1 MYRYIAK
8 NKASYSHL
16 DQDTYPVE
24 LFRNAVGPDR
34 DSLIQRKPIFNKN
47 LMPTINLN
55 YLLDDLIGDLVG
67 RKFGLDD
74 EVMVG
79 EAVEIL
85 PLVKE
90 FFCRF
95 LASGERAFFSRVT
108 DIEPAVFERGLEP
121 DAFVTVLFDQI
132 AIVGKRPRAAAERKD
147 TAGAV
152 GKGIFQAVALDA
164 SKFLDP
170 DAVDNAGDRLADM
183 ILDLAVEVDPATVEE
198 VSEVPGD
205 ARFADSHEAGQRNA
219 DFGPVDHKITL

>member
-85 PLVKE
+85 PLVEE

-95 LASGERAFFSRVT
+95 LASGERAFFPRMP
-108 DIEPAVFERGLEP
+108 DIEPAMLERGLEP
-121 DAFVTVLFDQI
+121 DALVTVLFDQI
-132 AIVGKRPRAAAERKD
+132 AIVGKRPRAAAERE
-147 TAGAV
+147 
-152 GKGIFQAVALDA
+152 DA
-164 SKFLDP
+164 P
-170 DAVDNAGDRLADM
+170 G
-183 ILDLAVEVDPATVEE
+183 T
-198 VSEVPGD
+198 VSESV
-205 ARFADSHEAGQRNA
+205 F
-219 DFGPVDHKITL
+219 